1 MPRPGDARLAF
12 GRTYGHR
19 ASWAYGRESASV
31 ACRSRHGIDGDLLE
45 AFLVE
50 RLHTSGLA

>member
-12 GRTYGHR
+12 
-19 ASWAYGRESASV
+19 GRESASV

-50 RLHTSGLA
+50 RLHASSLA